1 MERRRRRDD
10 GVGGLR
16 SDPKWI
22 RAARGVSNLGEV
34 VAAGMC
40 AGCGACAYA
49 GPTGTQMVQIDTV
62 GKRPVFPKAAESE
75 AAFRDLSY
83 CPGAVVDAR
92 RIEDGGPRTKAELEI
107 GKVLEVWEGYACDEE
122 IRLRGSSGGVLTALT
137 LFSLERNGCRSV
149 LHTGR
154 DPEKPWANRTVTSR
168 NREDLLGRTG
178 SRYAPSSP
186 CEALGQIEAGEG
198 RSVFV
203 GKPCDAAAA
212 SVLRESRDALGEK
225 LDVILSFFCAGTPAA
240 SGAEEVIRQIGGA
253 PERLET
259 VDYRGQG
266 WPGMFRAAERGGAV
280 HELTYEESWGRLT
293 GYRPLRCNLCPDGLG
308 RLADITC
315 GDAWH
320 RYQGDGDPGRSII
333 LVRTEKG
340 RRLLAAAH
348 AAGYVHLERSSA
360 QAVLDAQPGLLQR
373 RREIFGRMVA
383 LRMLG
388 IPVPRFPG
396 FRLGGTWL
404 QQPLRVQVKTL
415 AGTLRR
421 ALQRRWWIRNNEPS
435 Y

>member
-1 MERRRRRDD
+1 
-10 GVGGLR
+10 
-16 SDPKWI
+16 
-22 RAARGVSNLGEV
+22 
-34 VAAGMC
+34 MC

-49 GPTGTQMVQIDTV
+49 GPAGTQMVQIEAV
-62 GKRPVFPKAAESE
+62 GNRPAFPKAVEGE
-75 AAFRDLSY
+75 AAFYDLSY

-92 RIEDGGPRTKAELEI
+92 KTETSGLRMTAESEI
-107 GKVLEVWEGYACDEE
+107 GQVLEVWEGYACDDEL
-122 IRLRGSSGGVLTALT
+122 RFRGSSGGVLTALA
-137 LFSLERNGCRSV
+137 LFSLERNNCKAV
-149 LHTGR
+149 LHVGR
-154 DPEKPWANRTVTSR
+154 DAEKPWANRTVMSR
-168 NREDLLGRTG
+168 NREDLVGRTG

-186 CEALGQIEAGEG
+186 CEALGQIEQAEG
-198 RSVFV
+198 PSVFV

-212 SVLRESRDALGEK
+212 SVLRDSRAALGEK

-240 SGAEEVIRQIGGA
+240 HGTENLIREMGGA
-253 PERLET
+253 PEQVEL

-266 WPGMFRAAERGGAV
+266 WPGLFRAAERGGRF

-308 RLADITC
+308 RLSDIAC

-320 RYQGDGDPGRSII
+320 RYKINGDPGRSII

-340 RRLLAAAH
+340 RRLLAEAH
-348 AAGYVHLERSSA
+348 QAGYVYLERSSE

-373 RREIFGRMVA
+373 RREIFGRLVA

-396 FRLGGTWL
+396 FRLRSAWL
-404 QQPLRVQVKTL
+404 RQPLSVQVKTI

-421 ALQRRWWIRNNEPS
+421 ALQRRWWKRNNEPS